1 MSRNEFIPLKFLT
14 EKENN
19 VLYHLERAQQLFDQ
33 LAVDEPQVSTDSFN
47 FGHYIDAARTSVII
61 RGARRLDE
69 SYLHR
74 LQEQIPRYVKDK
86 NTDAS
91 EEE

>member
-1 MSRNEFIPLKFLT
+1 MTQNEFIPLKFLT

-33 LAVDEPQVSTDSFN
+33 LAIDEPQVSTYSCN
-47 FGHYIDAARTSVII
+47 FGHYIAAARSSVII

-69 SYLHR
+69 SYLQR
-74 LQEQIPRYVKDK
+74 LRKQIPQYVKDK

>member
-1 MSRNEFIPLKFLT
+1 MTQNEFIPLKFLT

-33 LAVDEPQVSTDSFN
+33 LAIDDPQVSTDSFN

-69 SYLHR
+69 SYLQR
-74 LQEQIPRYVKDK
+74 LRKQIPQYVKDK
-86 NTDAS
+86 NTEAS